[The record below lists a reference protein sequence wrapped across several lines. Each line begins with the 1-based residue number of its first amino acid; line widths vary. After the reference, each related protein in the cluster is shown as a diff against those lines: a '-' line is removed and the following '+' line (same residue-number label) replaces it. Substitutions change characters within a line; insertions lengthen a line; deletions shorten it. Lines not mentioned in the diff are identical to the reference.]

1 MKKYTQI
8 LLLTISIF
16 FHSVFFVYPQAYQY
30 QFEQITT
37 SDGLSGNGIYAVIQD
52 SSGFMWIG
60 ADPGLNLT
68 EGVYPLFFV
77 LRSSAILMP
86 KAG

>member
-1 MKKYTQI
+1 MKKCVKI
-8 LLLTISIF
+8 LLLIF
-16 FHSVFFVYPQAYQY
+16 FVFFYTIPFFYPQAYQY
-30 QFEQITT
+30 QLEQITT